1 MARLPNF
8 CIGAIILLAG
18 ACSAHADEATL
29 RAAERAFQQAR
40 GEARQK
46 AAKAYVDLLLHD
58 ARYHIAAGK
67 SNEAM
72 RLYRKAAPIATHA
85 DGDKVREGMRRV
97 AGILKVEAKRE
108 RLVKKLADKPKDIE
122 AQKALVK
129 VTDELRR
136 LRYTGRSGTAGLAS
150 SLSLDCGNGVGLDLL
165 LVKPG
170 TFLMGSTGSSH
181 SGEGPPR
188 KVTLTKPFYMG
199 KDEVTQEQ
207 YQAVMARNPSKFR
220 GKKNPVEQVSWHGAV
235 EFCKK
240 LSARSHRTVRLP
252 SEAEWEYAC
261 RAGTKTRYHFGNDE
275 EKLGDYAWHSANS
288 KGTTHPV
295 NEKKHNSWGLHDMHG
310 NVREWCS
317 GLLPSSNAKTTDPR
331 GSVTVKLY
339 VTRGGAWLDRPEDC
353 SSASRHRGN
362 PPERRLSAIGF
373 RVIVSLEK

>member
-29 RAAERAFQQAR
+29 RAAEKAWQQAR
-40 GEARQK
+40 GEVRQK
-46 AAKAYVDLLLHD
+46 AAKAYVDLLLYD
-58 ARYHIAAGK
+58 ARHHIASGR

-72 RLYRKAAPIATHA
+72 RLYGKAARIATHV
-85 DGDKVREGMRRV
+85 DTGKVRDGMRRV
-97 AGILKVEAKRE
+97 AAILKVEAKRE

-122 AQKALVK
+122 AQKALME

-136 LRYTGRSGTAGLAS
+136 LRSSDPSRRSARDS
-150 SLSLDCGNGVGLDLL
+150 SLYLDLGSGVGMSLILI
-165 LVKPG
+165 KPG
-170 TFLMGSTGSSH
+170 PFLMGSAGSSRA
-181 SGEGPPR
+181 GEGPPR

-252 SEAEWEYAC
+252 SEAE
-261 RAGTKTRYHFGNDE
+261 
-275 EKLGDYAWHSANS
+275 
-288 KGTTHPV
+288 
-295 NEKKHNSWGLHDMHG
+295 
-310 NVREWCS
+310 
-317 GLLPSSNAKTTDPR
+317 
-331 GSVTVKLY
+331 
-339 VTRGGAWLDRPEDC
+339 
-353 SSASRHRGN
+353 
-362 PPERRLSAIGF
+362 
-373 RVIVSLEK
+373 